1 MKFILLSISLSDIS
15 DGSLV
20 MCGFS
25 GTVLMELAET
35 LLLREI
41 YSNALD
47 LRDT

>member
-1 MKFILLSISLSDIS
+1 MRFILLSSSILDIS
-15 DGSLV
+15 NGSLV
-20 MCGFS
+20 MYSFS
-25 GTVLMELAET
+25 GTVLMELAEA